1 MLNIK
6 VVSWALATTTAISF
20 VLCVTYGLATPKT
33 LHMHVFLEQVLP
45 GFKWLTL
52 QSFLIGL
59 VESFLYGA
67 YAGLVYVPVYN
78 FFARRFDPGTS

>member
-6 VVSWALATTTAISF
+6 VVSWALATTALISF
-20 VLCVTYGLATPKT
+20 VVCVGYGLVTPES
-33 LHMHVFLEQVLP
+33 LHMHGFLEQVLP

-52 QSFLIGL
+52 QGFAIGM

-78 FFARRFDPGTS
+78 FFARRFHPGIS

>member
-20 VLCVTYGLATPKT
+20 VVCVAYGLVTPET
-33 LHMHVFLEQVLP
+33 LHMHGFLELVLP
-45 GFKWLTL
+45 GFKWLTP
-52 QSFLIGL
+52 QGFLIGL

-67 YAGLVYVPVYN
+67 YAGLVYVPRSPC
-78 FFARRFDPGTS
+78 RRPMPNRSHY